1 MPETIVA
8 PIGFI
13 SGKVT
18 ISEPPANTKL
28 ELQVRMRAND
38 PTGSSVEQFVPV
50 NSSFVLVVAPGSC
63 NVFASLGAVTA
74 GPKMVRVE
82 VGQIA
87 EINFHFGKNEI

>member
-1 MPETIVA
+1 MPETVVA
-8 PIGFI
+8 PVGFI

-18 ISEPPANTKL
+18 ITDPPAKL

-50 NSSFVLVVAPGSC
+50 NSTFALVVAPGSC

-82 VGQIA
+82 VGQTT
-87 EINFHFGKNEI
+87 EINFHFGKNEV

>member
-1 MPETIVA
+1 MPETIVS

-18 ISEPPANTKL
+18 ISEPPHKIET
-28 ELQVRMRAND
+28 QVRMRAND
-38 PTGSSVEQFVPV
+38 PNGGSVEQFVPV
-50 NSSFVLVVAPGSC
+50 NSTFVLVVAPGAC
-63 NVFASLGAVTA
+63 NIFATIGAVTA

-82 VGQIA
+82 PGLTT